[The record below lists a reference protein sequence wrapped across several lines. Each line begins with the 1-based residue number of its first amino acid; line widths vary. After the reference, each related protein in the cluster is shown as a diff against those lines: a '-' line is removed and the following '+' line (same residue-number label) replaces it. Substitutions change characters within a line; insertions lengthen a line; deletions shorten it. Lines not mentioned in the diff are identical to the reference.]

1 MAEHWFLRRR
11 PESDGDLRV
20 AVSGADVRAAA
31 LTLGMPPAGLAPAVH
46 DPRLRVLLG
55 GGQAA
60 LVRRQW
66 HPDGYAEAVVLRR
79 TGVPL
84 DHPAVRALAAG
95 WGCERARHGSTDRW
109 IAVPGPGPD
118 AAVADRFRH
127 LAALAATRV
136 EIAVALARDSG
147 EERIKDDGSPS
158 LAADEAAHAAAVE
171 VLAPLGITVLSEE
184 RRDRPVAPGE
194 PWIVLD
200 PLDGTGNFSAGL
212 APWAFS
218 AGLVRDGVPV
228 AGLVAD
234 LASGRRWTGVVG
246 VGAERDG
253 VPISPRPGS
262 TVVVPSGPG
271 GGAVGVPATARRV
284 RITGCTA
291 VDLCLVADGSAAAWH
306 DLDRG
311 GTHVHDVA
319 GGLAVLRAAGG
330 VALTGDG
337 RPLSLAPDTEGRIRF
352 AAAAD
357 DAAARELIAALGEAR
372 RPVSGRW
379 RPGWRP

>member
-1 MAEHWFLRRR
+1 M
-11 PESDGDLRV
+11 
-20 AVSGADVRAAA
+20 AVSGADVQAAA
-31 LTLGMPPAGLAPAVH
+31 LTLGLPPESLAPAVH

-66 HPDGYAEAVVLRR
+66 HFGGFAEAVVLRR

-84 DHPAVRALAAG
+84 DHPALRALAAG
-95 WGCERARHGSTDRW
+95 WGCERARHDCTDRW
-109 IAVPGPGPD
+109 SAVPGPGPE
-118 AAVADRFRH
+118 APLVDRFRH

-136 EIAVALARDSG
+136 EIAVGLARDSG
-147 EERIKDDGSPS
+147 VEWTKVDGSPS

-171 VLAPLGITVLSEE
+171 VLGGLEVTVLSEE
-184 RRDRPVAPGE
+184 RNDRPVATGE

-212 APWAFS
+212 PPWAFS
-218 AGLVRDGVPV
+218 AGLVEDGVPI

-234 LASGRRWTGVVG
+234 LASGRRWTGLHG
-246 VGAERDG
+246 AGAERDA
-253 VPISPRPGS
+253 VPVEPRSGS

-271 GGAVGVPATARRV
+271 GGAVAVPSTARRV
-284 RITGCTA
+284 RVTGCTA
-291 VDLCLVADGSAAAWH
+291 VDLCLVADGSAGAWH

-319 GGLAVLRAAGG
+319 GGLAVLLAAGG
-330 VALTGDG
+330 AALTDDG
-337 RPLSLAPDTEGRIRF
+337 RPLRLSPDTATKIRF
-352 AAAAD
+352 VAASSAVAAE
-357 DAAARELIAALGEAR
+357 ELIRAVG
-372 RPVSGRW
+372 
-379 RPGWRP
+379 